1 MTNQNKKVYAIIP
14 SAGSGTRFSSNVPK
28 QYLKINNETI
38 IEKTLKHF
46 VRLKEI
52 EKIIIPVSSEDTYI
66 LDLEIIKNER
76 IQVISGGATRAESV
90 LEGLK
95 LISSD
100 SLVIVHDVV
109 RPFVSPD
116 MILNLINNFNHE
128 KEDALIYGIPVYEAL
143 KKINLE
149 TLSVKSSVD
158 RNEFYLAQTPQIC
171 LTGFLRDSIESCLK
185 DDFIPGDESEA
196 IERAG
201 GEIRFLPGERSNIKI
216 TVSEDIPEERI
227 GNGFDSHRFQEGDGL
242 MIGGFKVPCGLSFA
256 AHSDGDIVL
265 HAIIDSML
273 GSLGLGDIGVHFPNT
288 EEWKNASGKKLYK
301 LTDEMIKE
309 KGYSIKQVDIIVILE
324 EPKLTPYRDEII
336 KSIAEITGLSEANIG
351 LKAKTS
357 EKMGFIGKKEGAA
370 CLVVTTLNK

>member
-1 MTNQNKKVYAIIP
+1 MMSQNKKVFAIIP
-14 SAGSGTRFSSNVPK
+14 SAGSGTRFSSKLPK
-28 QYLKINNETI
+28 QYLKIDNETI
-38 IEKTLKHF
+38 IEKTLSHF
-46 VRLKEI
+46 IKLKEI
-52 EKIIIPVSSEDTYI
+52 EKIIIPVSPEDKHI
-66 LDLEIIKNER
+66 LDLEVVKNER
-76 IQVISGGATRAESV
+76 IQVINGGATRAESV

-95 LISSD
+95 LLASGSA
-100 SLVIVHDVV
+100 VIVHDVV

-116 MILNLINNFNHE
+116 MIINLINNFNYE
-128 KEDALIYGIPVYEAL
+128 NEDALIYGIPVYEAL

-149 TLSVKSSVD
+149 NLSVKSSVD

-171 LTGFLRDSIESCLK
+171 LTDFLRDSIESCLK
-185 DDFIPGDESEA
+185 DNFIPGDESEA

-216 TVSEDIPEERI
+216 TVNEDMPEERI
-227 GNGFDSHRFQEGDGL
+227 GNGFDSHRFKNGDGL
-242 MIGGFKVPCGLSFA
+242 MIGGFKVPSRFSFD

-288 EEWKNASGKKLYK
+288 EEWKNASGRKLFK

-324 EPKLTPYRDEII
+324 EPKLTPHRDGIVN
-336 KSIAEITGLSEANIG
+336 SLVDITGLSEANIG
-351 LKAKTS
+351 FKAKTS
-357 EKMGFIGKKEGAA
+357 EKMGFIGKNEGAA
-370 CLVVTTLNK
+370 CLVVTKLNK

>member
-1 MTNQNKKVYAIIP
+1 MSQNKKVFSIIP

-28 QYLKINNETI
+28 QYFKINNETI
-38 IEKTLKHF
+38 IEKTLNHF
-46 VRLKEI
+46 IKLKEI
-52 EKIIIPVSSEDTYI
+52 EKIVSPISPEDKYI
-66 LDLEIIKNER
+66 LDLEIVKNER
-76 IQVISGGATRAESV
+76 IHVINGGATRAESV

-95 LISSD
+95 QID
-100 SLVIVHDVV
+100 SGSAVIVHDAV

-116 MILNLINNFNHE
+116 LILNLINNFENE
-128 KEDALIYGIPVYEAL
+128 NEDALIYGIPVYEAL

-149 TLSVKSSVD
+149 NLSVKSSVD

-171 LTGFLRDSIESCLK
+171 LTDFLRDSLEACLK
-185 DDFIPGDESEA
+185 DNFIPGDESEA

-201 GEIRFLPGERSNIKI
+201 GEVRFLPGERSNIKI
-216 TVSEDIPEERI
+216 TVTEDIPEERI
-227 GNGFDSHRFQEGDGL
+227 GNGFDSHRFKDGDGL
-242 MIGGFKVPCGLSFA
+242 MIGGFKVPFGFSFD

-309 KGYSIKQVDIIVILE
+309 KGYSIKQLDIIVILE
-324 EPKLTPYRDEII
+324 EPKLTPHRDEII
-336 KSIAEITGLSEANIG
+336 NSLTKITGLSEANIG
-351 LKAKTS
+351 FKAKTS
-357 EKMGFIGKKEGAA
+357 EKMGFIGRNEGAA
-370 CLVVTTLNK
+370 CLVVTKLNK

>member
-28 QYLKINNETI
+28 QYFKINNETI

-171 LTGFLRDSIESCLK
+171 LTDFLRDSIESCLK

-227 GNGFDSHRFQEGDGL
+227 GNGFDSHRFEEGDGL

>member
-1 MTNQNKKVYAIIP
+1 MMSQNKKVFAIIP
-14 SAGSGTRFSSNVPK
+14 SAGSGTRFSSKLPK
-28 QYLKINNETI
+28 QYLKIDNETI
-38 IEKTLKHF
+38 IEKTLSHF
-46 VRLKEI
+46 IKLKEI
-52 EKIIIPVSSEDTYI
+52 EKIIIPVSPEDKNI
-66 LDLEIIKNER
+66 LDLEVVKNER
-76 IQVISGGATRAESV
+76 IQVINGGATRAESV

-95 LISSD
+95 LLASGSA
-100 SLVIVHDVV
+100 VIVHDVV

-116 MILNLINNFNHE
+116 MIINLINNFNYE
-128 KEDALIYGIPVYEAL
+128 NEDALIYGIPVYEAL

-149 TLSVKSSVD
+149 NLSVKSSVD

-171 LTGFLRDSIESCLK
+171 LTDFLRDSIESCLK
-185 DDFIPGDESEA
+185 DNFIPGDESEA

-216 TVSEDIPEERI
+216 TVNEDMPEERI
-227 GNGFDSHRFQEGDGL
+227 GNGFDSHRFKNGDGL
-242 MIGGFKVPCGLSFA
+242 MIGGFKVPSRFSFD

-288 EEWKNASGKKLYK
+288 EEWKNASGRKLFK

-324 EPKLTPYRDEII
+324 EPKLTPHRDGIVN
-336 KSIAEITGLSEANIG
+336 SLVDITGLSEANIG
-351 LKAKTS
+351 FKAKTS
-357 EKMGFIGKKEGAA
+357 EKMGFIGKNEGAA
-370 CLVVTTLNK
+370 CLVVTKLNK

>member
-1 MTNQNKKVYAIIP
+1 MMSQNKKVFAIIP
-14 SAGSGTRFSSNVPK
+14 SAGSGTRFSSKIPK
-28 QYLKINNETI
+28 QYFKIDNETI
-38 IEKTLKHF
+38 IEKTLRHF
-46 VRLKEI
+46 IRLKEI
-52 EKIIIPVSSEDTYI
+52 EKIIIPVSPEDKDI
-66 LDLEIIKNER
+66 LDLEVVKNER
-76 IQVISGGATRAESV
+76 IQVINGGATRAESV

-95 LISSD
+95 LLTSGST
-100 SLVIVHDVV
+100 VIVHDVV

-116 MILNLINNFNHE
+116 MIINLINNFNYE
-128 KEDALIYGIPVYEAL
+128 NEDALIYGIPVYEAL

-149 TLSVKSSVD
+149 NLSVKSSVD

-171 LTGFLRDSIESCLK
+171 LTDFLRDSIESCLK
-185 DDFIPGDESEA
+185 DNFIPGDESEA

-216 TVSEDIPEERI
+216 TVNEDMPEERI
-227 GNGFDSHRFQEGDGL
+227 GNGFDSHRFKNGDGL
-242 MIGGFKVPCGLSFA
+242 MIGGFKVPSRFSFD

-288 EEWKNASGKKLYK
+288 QEWKNASGRKLFK

-324 EPKLTPYRDEII
+324 EPKLTPHRDAIVN
-336 KSIAEITGLSEANIG
+336 SLMDITGLSEANIG
-351 LKAKTS
+351 FKAKTS
-357 EKMGFIGKKEGAA
+357 EKMGFIGKNEGAA
-370 CLVVTTLNK
+370 CLVVTKLNK

>member
-14 SAGSGTRFSSNVPK
+14 SAGSGTRFSSNAPK
-28 QYLKINNETI
+28 QYFKINNETI

-171 LTGFLRDSIESCLK
+171 LTDFLRDSIESCLK

-227 GNGFDSHRFQEGDGL
+227 GNGFDSHRFEEGDGL

-288 EEWKNASGKKLYK
+288 EEWKNASGEKLYT

-324 EPKLTPYRDEII
+324 EPKLTPHRDEII

-357 EKMGFIGKKEGAA
+357 EKMGFIGKNEGAA

>member
-14 SAGSGTRFSSNVPK
+14 SAGSGTRFSSNAPK
-28 QYLKINNETI
+28 QYFKINNETI

-76 IQVISGGATRAESV
+76 IHVISGGATRAESV

>member
-28 QYLKINNETI
+28 QYFKINNETI

-227 GNGFDSHRFQEGDGL
+227 GNGFDNHRFQEGDGL

-357 EKMGFIGKKEGAA
+357 EKMGFIGKNEGAA

>member
-1 MTNQNKKVYAIIP
+1 MMSQNKKVFAIIP

-28 QYLKINNETI
+28 QYFKINNETI
-38 IEKTLKHF
+38 IEKTLNHF
-46 VRLKEI
+46 VKLKEI
-52 EKIIIPVSSEDTYI
+52 EKIVIPISPEDKYI
-66 LDLEIIKNER
+66 LDLEIVKNER
-76 IQVISGGATRAESV
+76 IQVINGGATRAESV

-95 LISSD
+95 QID
-100 SLVIVHDVV
+100 SGSAVIVHDAV

-116 MILNLINNFNHE
+116 LILNLINNFENE
-128 KEDALIYGIPVYEAL
+128 NEDALIYGIPVYEAL

-149 TLSVKSSVD
+149 NLSVKSSVD

-171 LTGFLRDSIESCLK
+171 LTDFLRDSLEACLK
-185 DDFIPGDESEA
+185 DNFIPGDESEA

-201 GEIRFLPGERSNIKI
+201 GEVRFLPGERSNIKI
-216 TVSEDIPEERI
+216 TVAEDIPEERI
-227 GNGFDSHRFQEGDGL
+227 GNGFDSHRFKDGDGL
-242 MIGGFKVPCGLSFA
+242 MIGGFKVPFGFSFD

-309 KGYSIKQVDIIVILE
+309 KGYSIKQLDIIVILE
-324 EPKLTPYRDEII
+324 EPKLTPHRDEII
-336 KSIAEITGLSEANIG
+336 NSLTKITGLSEANIG

-357 EKMGFIGKKEGAA
+357 EKMGFIGKNEGAA

>member
-28 QYLKINNETI
+28 QYFKINNETI

-109 RPFVSPD
+109 RPFVNPD

-171 LTGFLRDSIESCLK
+171 LTDFLRDSIESCLK

>member
-28 QYLKINNETI
+28 QYFKINNETI

-227 GNGFDSHRFQEGDGL
+227 GNGFDNHRFQEGDGL

-301 LTDEMIKE
+301 LTDVMIKE

>member
-14 SAGSGTRFSSNVPK
+14 SAGSGTRFSSNAPK
-28 QYLKINNETI
+28 QYFKINNETI

-76 IQVISGGATRAESV
+76 IHVISGGATRAESV

-171 LTGFLRDSIESCLK
+171 LTDFLRDSIESCLK

>member
-28 QYLKINNETI
+28 QYFKINNETI

-149 TLSVKSSVD
+149 TLSVKNSVD

-171 LTGFLRDSIESCLK
+171 LTDFLRDSIESCLK